1 MPLLVVLDVFS
12 DIVGLGSGFVATVV
26 LAAFIGLVCVL

>member
-12 DIVGLGSGFVATVV
+12 DIAGFGSGFIATVV
-26 LAAFIGLVCVL
+26 LGVFIGLVCVL